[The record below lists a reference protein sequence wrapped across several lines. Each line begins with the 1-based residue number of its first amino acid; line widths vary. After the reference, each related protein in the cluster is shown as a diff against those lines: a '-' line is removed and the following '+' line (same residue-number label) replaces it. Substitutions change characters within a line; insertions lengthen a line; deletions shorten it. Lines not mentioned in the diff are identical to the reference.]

1 MTTLLDRPGSSSS
14 PSWLADPDTGL
25 YVRQSQGRGGAAG
38 LVVLVIAGVVIWVA
52 SRGSGRAVP
61 PQEMPGTDAA
71 RVGGSLGSISVSAT
85 VPQASHQLPKDIGG
99 AIINVRYA
107 WFGDTRD
114 AGGTAINWP
123 YQLITRMGHNTLFGW
138 RQATDLLPVA
148 PLLSQSAVH
157 ETTRGENAVST
168 IFGVPNDPGQEWD
181 FRVWL
186 FALRSDAQGNPIG
199 TPTEQISGTEDLDSG
214 VQDVGQWRGLAYA
227 QHPGAIIS
235 VEPDATAT
243 VSGRLGIVT
252 VTQPQRHLLG
262 SIKRRAA

>member
-1 MTTLLDRPGSSSS
+1 MTTLLDRQESSA
-14 PSWLADPDTGL
+14 PSWRADPDTGL
-25 YVRQSQGRGGAAG
+25 YVRQSQGGGGAAG
-38 LVVLVIAGVVIWVA
+38 LVVLVVAGVVIWAV

-61 PQEMPGTDAA
+61 PQEMPGTEAA
-71 RVGGSLGSISVSAT
+71 RVGGGLGTITVAAT

-157 ETTRGENAVST
+157 ETTRGENAVSS

-181 FRVWL
+181 FRAWL

-199 TPTEQISGTEDLDSG
+199 SPTETISGTQALDG
-214 VQDVGQWRGLAYA
+214 RVQDVGQWRGLAFA
-227 QHPGAIIS
+227 EHPGAIIS
-235 VEPDATAT
+235 VEPDETAT

-252 VTQPQRHLLG
+252 VNQRHRRPLG